1 MDVLLRIKRLVL
13 SGQVRFTS
21 KAKEEMRADGIDAVD
36 VYESIVSAQAI
47 SKTLRS
53 RSPYRRHATEKLYVI
68 KNYSYQGT
76 PIYTKGKIEREA
88 GHEVFYV
95 LISSKIAW
103 D

>member
-21 KAKEEMRADGIDAVD
+21 KAKEEMRADGIEAID

-47 SKTLRS
+47 TKTLRS
-53 RSPYRRHATEKLYVI
+53 RSPYRHGASEKLYVI

-88 GHEVFYV
+88 GQEVFYV
-95 LISSKIAW
+95 LISSKI
-103 D
+103 DRD